1 MQKLF
6 EKNIKF
12 FYQNI
17 PEYYNLILKIKN
29 RNFLIKNDNLYDANG
44 SKIYPNSITEDSKRF
59 AYYPTHNDLW
69 EKDFFYIHPYYWR
82 KDFNVT
88 GYIINKLFETAKQL
102 NSYTHDGFYF
112 DKDFLPTTIIYGL
125 LAGKHL
131 DILINK
137 YEFQSLFVY
146 EPNPEFFA
154 ISLYYVDYEKIY
166 SKLKDRFYIWIN
178 GHIDYYAIEKFLNER
193 KITSTFFNLE
203 LTTYNHPLMEDAK
216 IKFEQIKQT
225 KLRGWGTFEDEIKGI
240 KHHLKNINNYKTF
253 KPSKTKTDIPIC
265 VVANGK
271 SLEKN
276 LDFIRKNKNSMI
288 IISVGTAIKPL
299 LKAGIQSDF
308 HIEQERTEKLDE
320 ILKDSLPSYNGYFI
334 GASVVKPEVFK
345 LAKNPL
351 MYMREAFTFSDK
363 DFMLKGS
370 SPLVGNAG
378 FAFAANL
385 TKEIYLCGMDLGFR
399 LNERKHAKGS
409 FYDDTKDTETTG
421 IKVKGNFSDDIYS
434 NALLLSSKKNIE
446 LIIKHSNLKVYNL
459 SDGAYIEGAIPLK
472 DKTLPNIQKEKQINK
487 ILTSFINTNIIT
499 PKINLNKI
507 LLRIINTLKYDIKS
521 FKDLTGVIDFINDK
535 LDESYLSYPH
545 EYTLLRGSIYHILN
559 NFYITAHKVSIK
571 EIKPL
576 IDVIQNEL
584 PLFDKKFKEL
594 Y

>member
-1 MQKLF
+1 
-6 EKNIKF
+6 
-12 FYQNI
+12 
-17 PEYYNLILKIKN
+17 
-29 RNFLIKNDNLYDANG
+29 
-44 SKIYPNSITEDSKRF
+44 
-59 AYYPTHNDLW
+59 
-69 EKDFFYIHPYYWR
+69 
-82 KDFNVT
+82 
-88 GYIINKLFETAKQL
+88 
-102 NSYTHDGFYF
+102 
-112 DKDFLPTTIIYGL
+112 
-125 LAGKHL
+125 
-131 DILINK
+131 
-137 YEFQSLFVY
+137 
-146 EPNPEFFA
+146 
-154 ISLYYVDYEKIY
+154 
-166 SKLKDRFYIWIN
+166 
-178 GHIDYYAIEKFLNER
+178 
-193 KITSTFFNLE
+193 
-203 LTTYNHPLMEDAK
+203 
-216 IKFEQIKQT
+216 
-225 KLRGWGTFEDEIKGI
+225 
-240 KHHLKNINNYKTF
+240 
-253 KPSKTKTDIPIC
+253 

-584 PLFDKKFKEL
+584 PLFDKKFKN
-594 Y
+594 YINT